1 MMRSSGT
8 AILRATRAKTIAA
21 EYWSSG
27 LWLEWNRIGLAA
39 LVANDLES
47 FTVAASAASLFGSA
61 ETLTS
66 RITAWFT
73 SFRVTQAPLS
83 IIILF
88 SFSKW
93 EGLSTLGAS
102 DVQIRH

>member
-1 MMRSSGT
+1 MLSLGAAM
-8 AILRATRAKTIAA
+8 LRAARAKTIAA
-21 EYWSSG
+21 QDWSPR
-27 LWLEWNRIGLAA
+27 LWLEWNRIGFAA

-47 FTVAASAASLFGSA
+47 FTVAAPRSSLFSSA
-61 ETLTS
+61 ETLTA
-66 RITAWFT
+66 RIAAWFT
-73 SFRVTQAPLS
+73 SFRVTQAPLA

-93 EGLSTLGAS
+93 EGFATLGAC

>member
-1 MMRSSGT
+1 MLRT
-8 AILRATRAKTIAA
+8 ARAKTIAA
-21 EYWSSG
+21 QDWPSF
-27 LWLEWNRIGLAA
+27 LWLEGDRIGFAA

-47 FTVAASAASLFGSA
+47 FTVAASATSLFGSA
-61 ETLTS
+61 ETLTA

-73 SFRVTQAPLS
+73 SFRVTQAPLA

-93 EGLSTLGAS
+93 EGFPTLGAS